1 MLRFGRA
8 TVVFMA
14 AVCLAAILIA
24 LPNFFAAS
32 WRQAHWPSWLP
43 NRTVN
48 LGLDLQ
54 GGAHLLIQVELSEL
68 RREFLNEQ
76 QQTILKIL
84 KEKNLTPLSVQPDSL
99 EVILQF
105 DALDAAETAASALKN
120 SNDGSFGV
128 TVRDLIVTVL
138 IPQRDVQLTEDRAV
152 GRALEIIRNRIDA
165 TGTKEPVVQRQG
177 RDQIVV
183 QLPGVQDP
191 GRVKA
196 LLGRTAKLSFHLVNT
211 DIGIT
216 DRKTAAVPPNT
227 QLLPFSGGR
236 GYAAVFRRALVN
248 GDELIDSH
256 GSFHENQAVVAFRF
270 NTSGSKKFGRATSE
284 NVGKP
289 FAIVL
294 DGEVI
299 SAPRINEPITSGSG
313 IISGNF
319 TPKSAEDL
327 ALLLRSGALPV
338 PLSVV
343 EERTIGPGLGA
354 DSIRAGT
361 SASIISLIAT
371 VIFMI
376 AVYGLFG
383 GFATLA
389 LAMNLVLLLAAMS
402 LFGATLTLPGLA
414 GIVLTI
420 GMAVDANVL
429 IYERIREEVK
439 LGQGVFAA
447 LQTGFGRVYSTIVDA
462 NVTMLISAL
471 MLYIFGTGTIK
482 GFAVTLTLGVLTSM
496 FTAVMLTRY
505 IVVVWLQR
513 TKPKELPI

>member
-1 MLRFGRA
+1 MLRFGRT
-8 TVVFMA
+8 TVIFMA
-14 AVCLAAILIA
+14 TICLAALIIA

-32 WRQAHWPSWLP
+32 WRATHWPSWLP

-54 GGAHLLIQVELSEL
+54 GGAHLLIQVELDEL
-68 RREFLNEQ
+68 RREFLIEKQ
-76 QQTILKIL
+76 QNLLNIL
-84 KEKNLTPLSVQPDSL
+84 KEKNLKPLSVKIENTQITL
-99 EVILQF
+99 KFE
-105 DALDAAETAASALKN
+105 ALDAAELANTTIKQN
-120 SNDGSFGV
+120 TEESFGTSV
-128 TVRDLIVTVL
+128 QDLIVTVL
-138 IPQRDVQLTEDRAV
+138 IPQEDIKLTEDRAV

-177 RDQIVV
+177 RNQIVV
-183 QLPGVQDP
+183 QLPGVHDP
-191 GRVKA
+191 ARVKA
-196 LLGRTAKLSFHLVNT
+196 LLGRTAKLTFHLVNT

-227 QLLPFSGGR
+227 QLLPFAGGR
-236 GYAAVFRRALVN
+236 TYAAVFRRALVN
-248 GDELIDSH
+248 GDELVDAH
-256 GSFHENQAVVAFRF
+256 GSFHENEAVVAFRF
-270 NTSGSKKFGRATSE
+270 NTSGSRKFARATSE

-313 IISGNF
+313 IISGSF

-343 EERTIGPGLGA
+343 EERTVGPGLGA

-361 SASIISLIAT
+361 TASIISLIAT

-439 LGQGVFAA
+439 LGQGVLGA

-482 GFAVTLTLGVLTSM
+482 GFAVTLTLGVITSM

-505 IVVVWLQR
+505 IVVVWLHR